1 VKSIVFLYFEFGR
14 QIHGD
19 DCDYLIFSYCTFLEV
34 EGQES
39 SASSFALGGDA
50 FEQEMPILN
59 DRRSHAISISSTA
72 TRFVSIS

>member
-1 VKSIVFLYFEFGR
+1 MEITVTISYFYTV
-14 QIHGD
+14 D
-19 DCDYLIFSYCTFLEV
+19 TFLEV

-39 SASSFALGGDA
+39 SASSFAPGGDA

-72 TRFVSIS
+72 TRFISIS